1 MLKRYVEI
9 RDAIKMV
16 QAAEDLVPR
25 TSSHRRIVQLLSKLG
40 DLDSQKI
47 KLFIIVD
54 RYIAMI
60 NMCFC
65 EAQYNFLFYCKS
77 TAYK

>member
-40 DLDSQKI
+40 DLDS
-47 KLFIIVD
+47 
-54 RYIAMI
+54 
-60 NMCFC
+60 
-65 EAQYNFLFYCKS
+65 
-77 TAYK
+77 

>member
-40 DLDSQKI
+40 DLDS
-47 KLFIIVD
+47 
-54 RYIAMI
+54 
-60 NMCFC
+60 
-65 EAQYNFLFYCKS
+65 S
-77 TAYK
+77 TAYKVFDNQIRGHTIQSIYEAIPG